1 MPDTTKDVVP
11 GSSPNSSFFSQFL
24 EDQKTK
30 TKAKAGKVLEP
41 EVMPE
46 LSVGDTES
54 AAQTRSFDV
63 TSPAPNP
70 TTHKTRQV
78 GKILTAQEKR
88 EARIEAQTDAEVRQ
102 WQEEQ
107 AKAGQHRADEGD
119 PAANLAIL
127 REVRESNGK
136 GTA

>member
-1 MPDTTKDVVP
+1 MP
-11 GSSPNSSFFSQFL
+11 GSSPNSSFFAQFR
-24 EDQKTK
+24 EDPKTK
-30 TKAKAGKVLEP
+30 TKAGQVLEP

-54 AAQTRSFDV
+54 AKTRSFDV

-136 GTA
+136 GTT